1 MVDIDDDPFSE
12 EWYYCLDHKEVEPE
26 LGCRA
31 EVRLG
36 PYATEEEA
44 AAALERSSSATGSG
58 RPTPPGTT
66 RIECVA
72 FGVLASSSAAI
83 PPDAITPY
91 PTSLGFWSAKARS

>member
-1 MVDIDDDPFSE
+1 MVDTEDHLIPE

-44 AAALERSSSATGSG
+44 AAALEKVEQRNREWETDPAWND
-58 RPTPPGTT
+58 
-66 RIECVA
+66 E
-72 FGVLASSSAAI
+72 
-83 PPDAITPY
+83 D
-91 PTSLGFWSAKARS
+91 